1 MKIAVDR
8 VHSNPNRNL
17 QLNPLSEEGV
27 ASLKE
32 SIVRNGWWDNVVV
45 RPHPTKNDHY
55 QLAYG
60 HHRLAA
66 LKALAKIDPNTF
78 GTAEFIVRDD
88 LSDWQMYCFM
98 VDENETQSR
107 ITPAGLEENVRS
119 GVVMLEHFI
128 KESPTLEAFRELV
141 PENRT
146 VLRGTVQPQLN
157 AQSYSKVRNAVIE
170 GRRIGKDFLQL
181 ELPGT
186 KSKSSNALQ
195 VALDSYYSDREKK
208 AADQAAEAK
217 RKAAELAKARAEE
230 LRQAEA
236 AKRAEEDAEQ
246 RRLEAEQRLRE
257 EEQKEAE
264 RVSREKEASE
274 RRQKAAQERARKA
287 QEDAESAKREA
298 ETRRKHAEMRR
309 KVAEEEAA
317 KAQAEADRLAA
328 EHAALEAHAEEIAKT
343 GISQKILRSLPS
355 IYAMTEFA
363 GAVKRNN
370 IPSNQHEALA
380 RHILKEM
387 NKPKSEGPLGSRG
400 IPAAVNGW
408 WYTASGAAA
417 KARQSAAYNSASK
430 KAQARLNKTIDAF
443 IGEVITSVRKL
454 QEALEQ
460 ISEFAEAIENHNQA
474 AIFRGELETLS
485 ATADTLAGKLVA
497 KSHINPDM
505 SRIANSAN

>member
-8 VHSNPNRNL
+8 VHNNPNRNI

-119 GVVMLEHFI
+119 GVAMLEQFI
-128 KESPTLEAFRELV
+128 KECPTLEAFRERV
-141 PENRT
+141 PGSQRPARDADRVRPED
-146 VLRGTVQPQLN
+146 
-157 AQSYSKVRNAVIE
+157 YSKVRNAVLE
-170 GRRIGKDFLQL
+170 GGRIGKDFLKR

-186 KSKSSNALQ
+186 KSKKNDALQ

-246 RRLEAEQRLRE
+246 KRLEAEQRLRE

-343 GISQKILRSLPS
+343 GISQKILRSFPS

-363 GAVKRNN
+363 GAIKRNK